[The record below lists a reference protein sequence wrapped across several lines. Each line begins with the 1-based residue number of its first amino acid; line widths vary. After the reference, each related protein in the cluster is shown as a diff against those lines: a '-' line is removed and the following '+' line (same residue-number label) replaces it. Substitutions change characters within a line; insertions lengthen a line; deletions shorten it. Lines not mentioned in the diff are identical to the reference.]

1 MRIDDDERAL
11 EVTLPLRRGPRT
23 VRVREGRRG
32 RAAIE
37 GATRADSADAERMV
51 AYVLRLD
58 EDLRPSTSWPPR
70 IPTSRGRRPARAG

>member
-11 EVTLPLRRGPRT
+11 EVTLRYGAARERCACARG
-23 VRVREGRRG
+23 GG
-32 RAAIE
+32 AAAIE

-58 EDLRPSTSWPPR
+58 GDLSPFYELAAEDS
-70 IPTSRGRRPARAG
+70 TSRGRRPARAG